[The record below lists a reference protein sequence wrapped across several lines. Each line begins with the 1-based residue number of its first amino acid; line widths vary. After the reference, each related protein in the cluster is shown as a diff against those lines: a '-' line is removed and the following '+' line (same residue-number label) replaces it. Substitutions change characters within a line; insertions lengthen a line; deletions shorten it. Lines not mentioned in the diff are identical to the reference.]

1 MTLIEARQQLL
12 LCLFEN
18 YNSSEAEAIA
28 DMALESLTGLP
39 RIERLMNKQM
49 PISATQQSRLDE
61 IIQQLGQ
68 HKPIQYIINETWFY
82 GLKFT
87 VNEAVLIP
95 RPETEELVEWI
106 LKDVETHL
114 PSSIIDIGT
123 GSGCIAITLKNKL
136 PAVSIS
142 AVDIAAAS
150 LAVAKENEA
159 LNDVK
164 IDWQQMN
171 FLNESEW
178 GRLGIF
184 DVIVSNPPYV
194 KQSEAETMLPHVL
207 QYEPHVALF
216 VPDNDALIFYKA
228 LAQFSKQHLAPNGAL
243 YVEINEALATEVEVL
258 FKSNGFSTVK
268 IKKDIQEKW
277 RMVKAY

>member
-1 MTLIEARQQLL
+1 MTLLEARQQLL
-12 LCLFEN
+12 MCLFEN

-49 PISATQQSRLDE
+49 PISATQQSRLNE
-61 IIQQLGQ
+61 IIQQLAQ
-68 HKPIQYIINETWFY
+68 HKPIQYIINEAWFY
-82 GLKFT
+82 GLRFT

-106 LKDVETHL
+106 LKDVESHL

-123 GSGCIAITLKNKL
+123 GSGCIATTLKYKL

-142 AVDIAAAS
+142 AVDIAVAS
-150 LAVAKENEA
+150 LAVAKENAA

-178 GRLGIF
+178 GRLGMF

-194 KQSEAETMLPHVL
+194 KQSEAETMLPHVI

-228 LAQFSKQHLAPNGAL
+228 LAKFSKQHLNSNGAL

-258 FKSNGFSTVK
+258 LKSNGFSTVE
-268 IKKDIQEKW
+268 IKKDLQGKW